1 MRFDFEVC
9 FLRFFG
15 FCDVTMKSLALIKKK
30 KKNQKNQKNQKSK
43 NHNKVS
49 FSLSNRTSCLA
60 KQ

>member
-9 FLRFFG
+9 FLRFLG
-15 FCDVTMKSLALIKKK
+15 FCDVMMKILAINKKIIKKK
-30 KKNQKNQKNQKSK
+30 SE

-49 FSLSNRTSCLA
+49 FSLSNWTSCLA